1 MSTDDEV
8 PRKRARVAPQ
18 AIVDE
23 PEPPVPQA
31 PRAQQHETSTVVID
45 TETLREDPEG
55 TAEPKAP
62 DVRRSP
68 EGVVIQQ
75 STEAPPAPEA
85 LEAPVAPAD
94 LEAPVAPPD
103 LQAPVAPPDL
113 QAPVAPADLQA
124 PVAPPEESDIDLSDG
139 LASGTSATT
148 LKDTSTL

>member
-23 PEPPVPQA
+23 PEPPVPEA

-45 TETLREDPEG
+45 TETLREEPEG
-55 TAEPKAP
+55 TDEPKAP
-62 DVRRSP
+62 DVRGSP

-85 LEAPVAPAD
+85 QQLPAY
-94 LEAPVAPPD
+94 
-103 LQAPVAPPDL
+103 LQAPVAPL
-113 QAPVAPADLQA
+113 SPADLQA